1 MIEANRMNT
10 RDNDDEADPRMML
23 DCQGPAWE
31 GPAREGASRGGV
43 QVYAAGAQQQNDEQ
57 AEEIA
62 DLQQRLNTLAAHTAT
77 MEQKLRAER
86 EARSWAEQ
94 QMKVLL
100 NAAQSLNE
108 RSERAGLPALLPPWK
123 DWREVDAEALLGAW
137 ARS

>member
-10 RDNDDEADPRMML
+10 RDNDDEADPRVML

-31 GPAREGASRGGV
+31 ERDKGDG
-43 QVYAAGAQQQNDEQ
+43 QVYVSDARPRDDEQ

-77 MEQKLRAER
+77 LEQKLRAER
-86 EARSWAEQ
+86 EARAWAEQ

-100 NAAQSLNE
+100 NAAQRVNE
-108 RSERAGLPALLPPWK
+108 SSERMDLPVPLPPWK
-123 DWREVDAEALLGAW
+123 DWREVDAEALLSVLAPS
-137 ARS
+137 RP